1 MAKEKAQTAPEKKEG
16 KKKNKDRSGKRSEL
30 KGIGIFGKIVGLGIV
45 VWLISIS
52 YYAFAFFV
60 LGMLPSILSM
70 MIDRGSG
77 RFASKTV
84 TACNFTAV
92 IPYLF
97 EIGLTYEKDIY
108 AKQLMIDPL
117 TWFIVYGFSA
127 VGWMLIWILP
137 NLSLIFITAR
147 ADMQV
152 KALESQ
158 QKQLLDEWGEEITTG
173 KPRIPVTEQPKAKKL
188 KT

>member
-1 MAKEKAQTAPEKKEG
+1 MAEEQEQKPDKKSEKKE
-16 KKKNKDRSGKRSEL
+16 KSRTSNEL
-30 KGIGIFGKIVGLGIV
+30 KGIGIFGKIVGLGIII
-45 VWLISIS
+45 WLVSIS

-60 LGMLPSILSM
+60 LGMLPSILSIL
-70 MIDRGSG
+70 IDRGAG

-97 EIGLTYEKDIY
+97 EIGLTYEKDIF
-108 AKQLMIDPL
+108 AKQLMTDGL
-117 TWFIVYGFSA
+117 TWFIIYGFSA

-137 NLSLIFITAR
+137 NLSLIIITAR
-147 ADMQV
+147 ADMQIR
-152 KALESQ
+152 S
-158 QKQLLDEWGEEITTG
+158 LLDDQERLSNEWGEEIKTG
-173 KPRIPVTEQPKAKKL
+173 KPRVRDQS